1 MGWRG
6 KAITKSKSGLVSLAK
21 DNPHPPSVIL
31 GRRHTRKDFT
41 MAMNVVE
48 KHFKDEADRN
58 HRASLDAHRQIGELR
73 AGKNYAEKEGKHFK
87 AQFNTAFETLIAA
100 RGNFNKLASELAD
113 THGSESTIGK
123 QVDKMADRIESG
135 IETLLARRWSL

>member
-1 MGWRG
+1 
-6 KAITKSKSGLVSLAK
+6 
-21 DNPHPPSVIL
+21 
-31 GRRHTRKDFT
+31 

-48 KHFKDEADRN
+48 QHFKDEADRN
-58 HRASLDAHRQIGELR
+58 HQAARNANYKIGSLRY
-73 AGKNYAEKEGKHFK
+73 GKEHAEKQAEHFK
-87 AQFNTAFETLIAA
+87 AQYNSAFENLLAA
-100 RGNFNKLASELAD
+100 RNDVCRIANEIAD